1 VKTHIFHLRH
11 DEHKV
16 PVKED
21 ADGVWKFAFNR
32 VIKKTPKFATQ
43 VHMPEVPFYGG
54 EMIFN
59 GYYELWDRCGVKLS
73 EKIEMTPS
81 VLDRVDQQNE
91 VCDLIWAINAVKQ
104 SNKSPAHLS
113 HTVMDE
119 IKNLAPSLLTHKC
132 FKKYSSP
139 SDVVKRADRHYKG
152 DHLQPSRF
160 IQRQPKIGAILK
172 NYSQN
177 WPSPGVEM
185 GKKPVKYIAETVC
198 NVSTFI
204 DYDDIKI

>member
-1 VKTHIFHLRH
+1 MV
-11 DEHKV
+11 
-16 PVKED
+16 
-21 ADGVWKFAFNR
+21 
-32 VIKKTPKFATQ
+32 
-43 VHMPEVPFYGG
+43 
-54 EMIFN
+54 FN

-73 EKIEMTPS
+73 EKIEMTPG
-81 VLDRVDQQNE
+81 VLDRADQQNE

-104 SNKSPAHLS
+104 GNKSPAHLS

-119 IKNLAPSLLTHKC
+119 IKKLATSLLTHKC

-160 IQRQPKIGAILK
+160 IQRQPKIGSILK

-177 WPSPGVEM
+177 GPLPIVEM
-185 GKKPVKYIAETVC
+185 SKRPVQHIAEAVS
-198 NVSTFI
+198 NVSAVM
-204 DYDDIKI
+204 DSDDIKI